1 MLAMYANHQ
10 LFQGETNMNH
20 WPSSFASIAFLAAG
34 IVTGGLSV
42 VPQAQAQSANR
53 VFEMRTYYTHEGK
66 LDDLQARFRNHTTR
80 LFEKHGM
87 TNVGYWVPRE
97 QPNTLIYIL
106 AYPSKDAAT
115 KAWDGFRKDEVWIT
129 ARTASEANGP
139 IVAKVVSVFMDPTNF
154 SGLK

>member
-1 MLAMYANHQ
+1 VK
-10 LFQGETNMNH
+10 H
-20 WPSSFASIAFLAAG
+20 WPSSIVSIVSIVLFAAAVVAGSLGIA
-34 IVTGGLSV
+34 S
-42 VPQAQAQSANR
+42 QAQAQSAR
-53 VFEMRTYYTHEGK
+53 VYELRTYYTHEGK
-66 LDDLQARFRNHTTR
+66 LDDLQARFRNHTTK

-97 QPNTLIYIL
+97 QPNTLIYVL
-106 AYPSKDAAT
+106 SYPSKDAAT
-115 KAWDGFRKDEVWIT
+115 KAWDGFRKDEVWIA

>member
-1 MLAMYANHQ
+1 MKN
-10 LFQGETNMNH
+10 
-20 WPSSFASIAFLAAG
+20 WPSSMASVARLTAG
-34 IVTGGLSV
+34 LFGGGLGV
-42 VPQAQAQSANR
+42 VPDAQAQSTR
-53 VFEMRTYYTHEGK
+53 IYELRTYTSHEGK
-66 LDDLQARFRNHTTR
+66 LDDVVARFRNHTTK

-97 QPNTLIYIL
+97 QPNTLVYVL

-115 KAWDGFRKDEVWIT
+115 KAWDAFRKDETWIA